1 MLRKHDL
8 VERLGTPLN
17 SYDSPT
23 ERLQNFVNYLA
34 DNYNAN
40 EEGDVSL
47 AEAIFIARKQIGEV
61 AIDRREKKGLNVMD
75 GNLLSNADV
84 YGTKGNW
91 TLGFFLRY
99 PRDAV
104 QYLAVQAKQ
113 QALRNGDQAAANK
126 FGALAEG
133 IHGKRHEY
141 DVVNVFQ
148 GKRINDMV
156 NIERRYID
164 GKAGVD
170 AAFNRNKAGFFDR
183 LFRRTSRQYKDFE
196 REFKAYQEG
205 SREENSYNSNGPSRA
220 SVERTAK
227 AYLRHKI
234 PGWNGEGLPTMEQIN
249 ALSGKSKNRA
259 MLCFNV
265 LSATKDSSENEQKL
279 NGLVAAVEVQME
291 KDGTSLATNRIYE
304 ANSIDANEIKGLLN
318 DVAPVEKIISIDGAT
333 RTQELTEGQKIFQKS
348 LAKDLEDKVD
358 GVNVQRLSKDAY
370 DLEIGGD
377 DLDMTLDN

>member
-17 SYDSPT
+17 SSDSPT

-40 EEGDVSL
+40 EEGDVSI

-141 DVVNVFQ
+141 DVASVFQ

-205 SREENSYNSNGPSRA
+205 PREENSYNSNGPSRA

-259 MLCFNV
+259 MFCFNV
-265 LSATKDSSENEQKL
+265 LDATKDSSENEQKL
-279 NGLVAAVEVQME
+279 NGLVAAVEIQME
-291 KDGTSLATNRIYE
+291 KDGTSLATNRIYD
-304 ANSIDANEIKGLLN
+304 ANSIDANEIKDLLN
-318 DVAPVEKIISIDGAT
+318 DVAPVEKIISIDGKT
-333 RTQELTEGQKIFQKS
+333 DKRELTEGQKNFQKS

-370 DLEIGGD
+370 DPELEHD
-377 DLDMTLDN
+377 DLNMSLDN